1 MFKLT
6 IECEVAFHQSSSDV
20 SELLPLVQDNDS
32 RYGLVTHCTHPL
44 QGIKNSLDL
53 FAGHA
58 IGLQFREEKDMR
70 HAFAL
75 TKYAISPS

>member
-6 IECEVAFHQSSSDV
+6 VECEVAFHQSSSDV
-20 SELLPLVQDNDS
+20 RELLPLVQDNDS

-58 IGLQFREEKDMR
+58 TGLQLGKKRICVTR
-70 HAFAL
+70 L
-75 TKYAISPS
+75 P